1 MTNVLRPFL
10 PLEHDESALSWAC
23 RLALFHTGEP
33 IQKFLNDL
41 GIPQQDLWSG
51 RKNAMRRL
59 AEATGV
65 ELGQLTAR
73 QPQQLAQRF
82 YSLRGETFRSRFLVG
97 TQTPFCPLC
106 LAEDDRSDLG
116 LRAGRWPWHLSP
128 YRTCEIHGVAMAHLA
143 KRVWSDQFHDLNVQA
158 PRGRDLD
165 VILQSS
171 ALRSAS
177 PLQRYVVARLKGGNQ
192 AVEWLDG
199 QGLEEGARA
208 AEMLGVLAELGPK
221 PDLNSLSE
229 DEWDRVGRVGYEIVS
244 GGEAGIRDFLLQV
257 LKGFPDRTAK
267 NGPQAVFGR
276 LYQWLQFDKSGHDR
290 GPIRALVRDFIVE
303 EMAVEAGTDLFGEV
317 VEVRKRHNSSSLARK
332 YSLHPKTVHRALV
345 ASGLVNASDPTRIT
359 GLETCDAEKGEE
371 LIQAISRG
379 IPVNSLPKQMN
390 ATRAQVAM
398 LIKEGYLA
406 PILKLKD
413 VKSKALGSVDRLSVE
428 AFLKDL
434 SKSARVVSSPS
445 LKCVPIPKAAEKA
458 SRLSSHIVSLLLE
471 GRLDQV
477 QMVEGTSGYLA
488 ILVDPNE
495 VEALL
500 PKPQEDLPPNKTEA
514 GKLFGVTPFTLNAM
528 LDGAGGRPLLTCIED
543 GKRGQAKKRFNK
555 EQIQQFRLSYV
566 TLGELKK
573 TYGQH
578 HAQLLKRLE
587 TAKVSP
593 IRDPKKL
600 RCWVF
605 ERTEAIRA
613 LS

>member
-1 MTNVLRPFL
+1 MTDVLRPFL

-65 ELGQLTAR
+65 ELEQLTAR

-82 YSLRGETFRSRFLVG
+82 YNLRGETFRSRFLAG

-106 LAEDDRSDLG
+106 LAEGDRSDLG
-116 LRAGRWPWHLSP
+116 LRVGRWPWHFSP
-128 YRTCEIHGVAMAHLA
+128 YRTCEIHGVAIAHVA
-143 KRVWSDQFHDLNVQA
+143 KRVWSDQFHDLNTQA
-158 PRGRDLD
+158 PRGEELD
-165 VILQSS
+165 AIIQSS
-171 ALRSAS
+171 IQRSPS
-177 PLQRYVVARLKGGNQ
+177 PLQCYVVARLKWRNP

-199 QGLEEGARA
+199 QGLEEGSRA
-208 AEMLGVLAELGPK
+208 SEMLGVLAGLGPK
-221 PDLNSLSE
+221 PDLNSLTE
-229 DEWDRVGRVGYEIVS
+229 DDWDRAGRIGFEIVS
-244 GGEAGIRDFLLQV
+244 GGEAGIRDFLVQV
-257 LKGFPDRTAK
+257 LKSFPDRTAK

-276 LYQWLQFDKSGHDR
+276 LYQWLQFDKTAHDP
-290 GPIRALVRDFIVE
+290 GPIRALVRDFIVD
-303 EMAVEAGTDLFGEV
+303 EMAVEAGTELFGEV
-317 VEVRKRHNSSSLARK
+317 VEVRKRHTSSSLARK
-332 YSLHPKTVHRALV
+332 FSLHPRTVHRALV
-345 ASGLVNASDPTRIT
+345 ASGLVSASDPTRIT

-398 LIKEGYLA
+398 LIGEGYLT
-406 PILKLKD
+406 PILKLND

-428 AFLKDL
+428 AFLRDL

-445 LKCVPIPKAAEKA
+445 PKYVPIPKAAEKA
-458 SRLSSHIVSLLLE
+458 SRLSAHIVSLLLE

-514 GKLFGVTPFTLNAM
+514 GKLLGVTPFTLNAM

-543 GKRGQAKKRFNK
+543 GQRGQTKQRFDK
-555 EQIQQFRLSYV
+555 ERIHQFHTSYV

-573 TYGQH
+573 TYRLH
-578 HAQLLKRLE
+578 HSQLLKRLE
-587 TAKVSP
+587 AANVSP
-593 IRDPKKL
+593 IREPKKL

-605 ERTEAIRA
+605 ERAEATRA